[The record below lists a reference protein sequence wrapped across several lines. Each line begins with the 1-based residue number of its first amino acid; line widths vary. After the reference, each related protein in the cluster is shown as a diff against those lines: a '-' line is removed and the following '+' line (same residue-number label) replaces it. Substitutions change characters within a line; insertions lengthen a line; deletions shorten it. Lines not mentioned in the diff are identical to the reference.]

1 VGAAL
6 SRIGLPGRLVTET
19 EKGESH
25 GRSQHRNHDRR
36 RGQRIVAGYHRQ
48 RNLES
53 PVNIGTATTSLVG
66 FYGSTAVD
74 QGATVTT
81 VTTTAATSTT
91 PYGYSTSTQADAV
104 VTAVNA
110 IIARL
115 VPTTGVGL
123 IAGA

>member
-1 VGAAL
+1 MAD
-6 SRIGLPGRLVTET
+6 PNTET
-19 EKGESH
+19 TTVG
-25 GRSQHRNHDRR
+25 
-36 RGQRIVAGYHRQ
+36 GYG
-48 RNLES
+48 NLES

>member
-1 VGAAL
+1 MAD
-6 SRIGLPGRLVTET
+6 PNTET
-19 EKGESH
+19 TTVGGVNVS
-25 GRSQHRNHDRR
+25 
-36 RGQRIVAGYHRQ
+36 
-48 RNLES
+48 S
-53 PVNIGTATTSLVG
+53 PATIGSATTSLVG